1 MTAHVIAPAHPGKHA
16 TPALSTKS
24 AASSAKTAPAAISFS
39 SALAKATGS
48 ATHGSAPK
56 KA

>member
-1 MTAHVIAPAHPGKHA
+1 MTAHVIAAAHPGKHA

-24 AASSAKTAPAAISFS
+24 GKAASSAPAAISFS
-39 SALAKATGS
+39 SVLAKATGS
-48 ATHGSAPK
+48 ATHASAPK